1 MKPSIGDRVIDVRAD
16 EPGAIPATRVMFGT
30 IAEIT
35 PYHVMVKWDCDKGF
49 PASPC
54 LLGSI
59 RLLPAEEEDERR
71 RTTVFR

>member
-1 MKPSIGDRVIDVRAD
+1 M
-16 EPGAIPATRVMFGT
+16 RVMFGT

-35 PYHVMVKWDCDKGF
+35 PYRVMVKWDCNKGF